1 MSSLA
6 SLFKKISQ
14 QNPAEI
20 DPEDGYH
27 SLDAKAKQSTGSEHD
42 EDFTKIMG
50 ASKLRQQKGADN
62 DCIQHTKYAGR
73 LVSVKDWMDPDTDDL
88 SGSEHPKNR
97 TRRDLKQKRKT
108 EYEGEEEQ
116 DNEEEVEGEEGLDE
130 YGNDDDD
137 EGEDEDDDGGEEEEE
152 EEEDDDDND
161 ENEDGMDD
169 ENSDHGSSTSLSGNQ
184 ESEKRTRKKTHP
196 KSSTSHSQ
204 VAQEEPSD
212 LIQHLQ
218 SSVKA
223 DIEKGKAVKKQ
234 LTTYDRILAI
244 RIALQKPLIST
255 NQLVE
260 MKHQREKDADTNDDN
275 EREQARIA
283 VQNLLDISSKL
294 GTLRSELMQSIDGEP
309 PRKRKKDHHETD
321 DDLTNALGDCIEQA
335 EQLDKRLAPYLRTTV
350 RKWSTKINST
360 TALNSKK
367 FDAGSKQQ
375 NVMDQLDQ
383 IWTSKDE
390 RDKLISRSRTNKKSA
405 NRATLAPK
413 NSSSDDPAVAQIF
426 EDRDFYL
433 SLLKEVVETATR
445 NQEET
450 MMGMN
455 DYRSQRTRRG
465 DVDPKA
471 SKGRKIR
478 YDVHEKLVSLMV
490 PIQNELW
497 TEEQKDELFGSLFG
511 FGFEPNAP
519 STHHDQPFALA
530 KADGFKLF

>member
-20 DPEDGYH
+20 DQKMDTTH
-27 SLDAKAKQSTGSEHD
+27 SMPKPSS
-42 EDFTKIMG
+42 
-50 ASKLRQQKGADN
+50 QQGADN

-130 YGNDDDD
+130 YGNEDDD

-169 ENSDHGSSTSLSGNQ
+169 ENSNH
-184 ESEKRTRKKTHP
+184 
-196 KSSTSHSQ
+196 
-204 VAQEEPSD
+204 AQEEPSD

-223 DIEKGKAVKKQ
+223 DIEKEKPSRNNWSVKS
-234 LTTYDRILAI
+234 LIVIFLRFTTYDRILAI

-294 GTLRSELMQSIDGEP
+294 GTLRSVRHEIP
-309 PRKRKKDHHETD
+309 PSYQ
-321 DDLTNALGDCIEQA
+321 LT
-335 EQLDKRLAPYLRTTV
+335 QLLKLAPYLRTTV